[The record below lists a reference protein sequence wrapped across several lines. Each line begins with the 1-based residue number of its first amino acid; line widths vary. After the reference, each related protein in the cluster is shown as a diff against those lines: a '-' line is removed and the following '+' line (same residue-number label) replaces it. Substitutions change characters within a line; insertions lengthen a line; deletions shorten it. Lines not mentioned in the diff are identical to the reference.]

1 MRVIGGK
8 AKGHRFKV
16 PKGGG
21 VRPTAGRVKESL
33 FNILPHD
40 LAGLKILDLFA
51 GSGNLSV
58 EALSRG
64 AAQALLVD
72 LSRNA
77 ATTIRQNLRTLGLAH
92 RAQVWSASA
101 LQAIRRL
108 ARRGETF
115 DLVFVDPP
123 YEKGWT
129 AKILAA
135 LAREGLLREN
145 GMVIAEHSV
154 REEIQESYGSLVRE
168 DHRRYGSTV
177 LSFFR
182 SQATEDSAAGEE
194 KNGVH
199 ERGGLSRVF

>member
-8 AKGHRFKV
+8 VKGHRFKV
-16 PKGGG
+16 PKGRA
-21 VRPTAGRVKESL
+21 VRPTAARVKEAL

-40 LAGLKILDLFA
+40 LSGLKILDLFA

-64 AAQALLVD
+64 AAEAVLVD
-72 LSRNA
+72 RSPKLAR
-77 ATTIRQNLRTLGLAH
+77 TIRENLRTLGFAD
-92 RAQVWSASA
+92 RTQVWTASA

-108 ARRGETF
+108 AHRRYTF

-129 AKILAA
+129 GKIVAA
-135 LAREGLLREN
+135 LGREGLLRQS
-145 GMVIAEHSV
+145 GMVIAEHSI
-154 REEIQESYGSLVRE
+154 REEVQESYGSLVLQDR
-168 DHRRYGSTV
+168 RRYGSTV

-182 SQATEDSAAGEE
+182 LDDSAAREE
-194 KNGVH
+194 KNGIH
-199 ERGGLSRVF
+199 ERRDLSRVV

>member
-8 AKGHRFKV
+8 VKGHRFKV
-16 PKGGG
+16 PKGRA
-21 VRPTAGRVKESL
+21 VRPTGARVKEAL

-40 LAGLKILDLFA
+40 LSGLKILDLFA

-64 AAQALLVD
+64 AAEAVLVD
-72 LSRNA
+72 LSPKLAR
-77 ATTIRQNLRTLGLAH
+77 TIRENLRTLGFAD
-92 RAQVWSASA
+92 RTQIWTSSA

-108 ARRGETF
+108 AHRRYTF

-129 AKILAA
+129 GKIVAA
-135 LAREGLLREN
+135 LGREELLRQS
-145 GMVIAEHSV
+145 GIVIAEHSI
-154 REEIQESYGSLVRE
+154 REEVQESYGSLVLQDR
-168 DHRRYGSTV
+168 RRYGSTV

-182 SQATEDSAAGEE
+182 LDDSAAREE
-194 KNGVH
+194 KNGIH
-199 ERGGLSRVF
+199 ERRDLSRVV